1 MKLWANPE
9 SKFRELRMQRTAFQ
23 VRRTIDFWPNY
34 LQYNSARQR
43 RQPSQAALPC
53 YSLSISHITLL
64 LYVPRLFNRYDL
76 AQPVSGVEVTRVATA
91 EDPLRLAVFISGSGS
106 GMQALLL
113 HQESKPCLHE
123 TTLVVSNI
131 AGVAGLDKAEAHNIN
146 TVTIELDKSISD
158 RSERR
163 ETHERAIMTT
173 LEEHGIEAVILS
185 GYMRI
190 LSPVFVRAWKGRLL
204 NIHPSLLPKYPGAH
218 AHRDALAD
226 GATVTGC
233 TVHLVDEGVDSGPIL
248 AQRELEIHP
257 DDDEDSLSE
266 RVKALEHKLY
276 PDVID
281 AFSAGLL

>member
-1 MKLWANPE
+1 M
-9 SKFRELRMQRTAFQ
+9 
-23 VRRTIDFWPNY
+23 
-34 LQYNSARQR
+34 
-43 RQPSQAALPC
+43 
-53 YSLSISHITLL
+53 
-64 LYVPRLFNRYDL
+64 
-76 AQPVSGVEVTRVATA
+76 RVATA
-91 EDPLRLAVFISGSGS
+91 EAPLRLAVFISGSGS
-106 GMQALLL
+106 GMQALLY

-131 AGVAGLDKAEAHNIN
+131 AGVAGLDKAEAHNVN
-146 TVTIELDKSISD
+146 TVTIELDRSITD
-158 RSERR
+158 RNERR
-163 ETHERAIMTT
+163 EAHERDIMAAM
-173 LEEHGIEAVILS
+173 EEHGIEAVILS

-190 LSPVFVRAWKGRLL
+190 LSSLFVRAWKGRLL

-248 AQRELEIHP
+248 AQREIEILP

-276 PDVID
+276 PEVID
-281 AFSAGLL
+281 DFSAGLL